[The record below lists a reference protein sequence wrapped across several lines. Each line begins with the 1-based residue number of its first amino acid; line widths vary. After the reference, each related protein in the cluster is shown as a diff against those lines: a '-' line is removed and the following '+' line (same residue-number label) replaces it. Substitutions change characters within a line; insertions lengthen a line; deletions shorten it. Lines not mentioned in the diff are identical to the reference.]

1 MVTFELNGIW
11 VQTDA
16 DKNLLTFLRKDM
28 GIKSVKDGCSE
39 GACGTCSVL
48 VDGVSRRAC
57 TQAVQKLDGRRVTT
71 VEGLSE
77 HEKQVYA
84 YCFAKAGA
92 VQCGF
97 CIPGMV
103 IGAKALLDKNLTP
116 TRKEIGQALL
126 GNICRCTGYKKIFD
140 AIEMAAEFFREN
152 RAVPEYPST
161 GRIAEDVFRI
171 DAYAKTLGTGEYVD
185 DMELP
190 EMVFAS
196 AVRSAYPRAVVE
208 DIDITDASS
217 HPGVIQVITAADI
230 PGHNKHG
237 HIVKD
242 WDVLIARGDT
252 TRYVGDAIVLVVAA
266 TEEALEQAKALVKIR
281 YTPLIPISSP
291 RMALEEDAPLL
302 HPSGNVLRH
311 DRVKRGGDADEVFA
325 NSKYVVSHVY
335 QTPFTEHAFMEP
347 ECAVCRNDGED
358 GLTLYTASQNIF
370 DELREI
376 SHILNLP
383 AEKIHIIS
391 KLVGGGFGGK
401 EDMSVQHHA
410 ALASFVTGR
419 NVKVRLSRQES
430 ILVHPKRHAMEI
442 EMTTACDENGMLTG
456 MRARILADT
465 GAYASL
471 GGPVVQRACTHA
483 AGPYQY
489 PCVDI
494 EGKAVYTN
502 NPPAGAYRGFGV
514 TQSTFATECNLTEL
528 ASLAGISPWE
538 IRFRNAIVPDG
549 ILPNGQIAD
558 KTTAYREC
566 LQAVKEDYERHTVAG
581 IAGSIKNTGLGV
593 GVPDTG
599 RCIISVEGGKVH
611 VRTGAARIGQGLDT
625 VVLQVACHTL
635 NLAPAYMV
643 IETPDTRR
651 TPNSGT
657 TTASRQTMFTGQAV
671 RKACE
676 ELKQALDEGDTL
688 TDLEGREFYGEFT
701 CVTDPITTDKEHP
714 YSHAAYTYGVQVVVL
729 GEDAKVEKV
738 YAVYDA
744 GQVINRKSAEGQVEG
759 GVVMSLGY
767 ALTEDY
773 PLVNCVPQT
782 RYAKLGLFRANAVP
796 DIDVKFVC
804 APVKAD
810 TAYGAKGIGEIA
822 SIPTAPAVAGAYF
835 KLDGKH
841 RTSLPLEDTPYRK
854 QGK

>member
-1 MVTFELNGIW
+1 MVTFELNGKL

-28 GIKSVKDGCSE
+28 GIKSAKDGCSE

-57 TQAVQKLDGRRVTT
+57 TLPVQKLDGKRVTT
-71 VEGLSE
+71 VEGLSTY
-77 HEKQVYA
+77 EKKVYA
-84 YCFAKAGA
+84 YCFAKTGA

-103 IGAKALLDKNLTP
+103 ISAKALLDKNP
-116 TRKEIGQALL
+116 APSVNQIAQALA
-126 GNICRCTGYKKIFD
+126 GNICRCTGYKKIFE
-140 AIEMAAEFFREN
+140 AILLAAEFFREQKD
-152 RAVPEYPST
+152 VPEHKST
-161 GRIAEDVFRI
+161 GKIAEDVFRI

-190 EMVFAS
+190 DMVYAG
-196 AVRSAYPRAVVE
+196 AVRSRYPRAVVA
-208 DIDITDASS
+208 DIDIAKAQAHAD
-217 HPGVIQVITAADI
+217 VIKVITAADI

-237 HIVKD
+237 HLVKD
-242 WDVLIARGDT
+242 WDVLIAKGST

-266 TEEALEQAKALVKIR
+266 TEQALDEAKALVNVT
-281 YTPLIPISSP
+281 YTQLTPISTP
-291 RMALEEDAPLL
+291 RMALEENAPKL
-302 HPSGNVLRH
+302 HESGNVLRH
-311 DRVKRGGDADEVFA
+311 DRVRRGGDVDEAFA
-325 NSKYVVSHVY
+325 KSKYVVSHVY
-335 QTPFTEHAFMEP
+335 HTPFTEHAFMEP
-347 ECAVCRNDGED
+347 ECAICRNDGED
-358 GLTLYTASQNIF
+358 GLTLFTASQNIF
-370 DELREI
+370 DEQREI

-383 AEKIHIIS
+383 PEKIHIIS

-410 ALASFVTGR
+410 ALASYVTGR
-419 NVKVRLSRQES
+419 TVKVKLSRQES
-430 ILVHPKRHAMEI
+430 INVHPKRHAMEI

-456 MRARILADT
+456 VRARIIADT

-494 EGKAVYTN
+494 EGRAVYTN
-502 NPPAGAYRGFGV
+502 NPPAGAFRGFGV
-514 TQSTFATECNLTEL
+514 TQSIFATECNLTKL
-528 ASLAGISPWE
+528 ASLVGISPWE
-538 IRFRNAIVPDG
+538 IRYRNAIEPDG

-558 KTTAYREC
+558 KTTAYKEC
-566 LQAVKEDYERHTVAG
+566 LLAIKDDYEKHAVAG

-599 RCIISVEGGKVH
+599 RCIVSVEDGKVH
-611 VRTGAARIGQGLDT
+611 LRTGAARIGQGLDT
-625 VVLQVACHTL
+625 VVLQMACQTL
-635 NLAPAYMV
+635 DLTPDHMV
-643 IETPDTRR
+643 VEAPDTRR

-671 RKACE
+671 RKACQ
-676 ELKQALDEGDTL
+676 ELKKA
-688 TDLEGREFYGEFT
+688 LEGGQTLAQLEGQEFYGEFT
-701 CVTDPITTDKEHP
+701 CVTDPITTDKPHP
-714 YSHAAYTYGVQVVVL
+714 FSHAAYTYGVQVVAL
-729 GEDAKVEKV
+729 DEKNGRIEKV

-744 GQVINRKSAEGQVEG
+744 GQVINQKNTEGQVEG

-773 PLVNCVPQT
+773 PLIDCVPQA

-796 DIDVKFVC
+796 EIDVKFVSREEKGES
-804 APVKAD
+804 AF
-810 TAYGAKGIGEIA
+810 GAKGIGEIA
-822 SIPTAPAVAGAYF
+822 SIPTAPAVAGAYY

-841 RTSLPLEDTPYRK
+841 RTCLPLEETPYRK
-854 QGK
+854 

>member
-1 MVTFELNGIW
+1 MITFELNGKVI
-11 VQTDA
+11 QTDA
-16 DKNLLTFLRKDM
+16 DKNLLVFLRKDM
-28 GIKSVKDGCSE
+28 GIKSAKDGCSE
-39 GACGTCSVL
+39 GACGACSVL

-57 TQAVQKLDGRRVTT
+57 TQSVQKLDGECVTT

-77 HEKQVYA
+77 YEKQVYA

-103 IGAKALLDKNLTP
+103 ISAKALLDKNHAP
-116 TRKEIGQALL
+116 TKKEIAQALV
-126 GNICRCTGYKKIFD
+126 GNICRCTGYKKIFE
-140 AIEMAAEFFREN
+140 AILMAAEFFRKHKE
-152 RAVPEYPST
+152 VPEHKST
-161 GRIAEDVFRI
+161 GKIMEDVFRI

-185 DMELP
+185 DMALP
-190 EMVFAS
+190 DMVVAS
-196 AVRSAYPRAVVE
+196 AVRSQYPRAVVE
-208 DIDITDASS
+208 DIDISKALE
-217 HPGVIQVITAADI
+217 HPGVIKVITAADI

-237 HIVKD
+237 HLAKD
-242 WDVLIARGDT
+242 WDVLIAKGDT
-252 TRYVGDAIVLVVAA
+252 TRYVGDAIVLVVAE
-266 TEEALEQAKALVKIR
+266 TEEALEQAKALVDIT
-281 YTPLIPISSP
+281 YTQLTPISSP
-291 RMALEEDAPLL
+291 RMALEENAPKL
-302 HPSGNVLRH
+302 HEAGNVLRH
-311 DRVKRGGDADEVFA
+311 DRVKRGGDIDEVFA
-325 NSKYVVSHVY
+325 KSKYVVSHVY
-335 QTPFTEHAFMEP
+335 NTPFTEHAFMEP
-347 ECAVCRNDGED
+347 ECAVCRNEGED

-383 AEKIHIIS
+383 PEKVHIIS

-410 ALASFVTGR
+410 ALASYITGR
-419 NVKVRLSRQES
+419 TVKVKLSRQES

-442 EMTTACDENGMLTG
+442 EMTTACDEHGMLTG
-456 MRARILADT
+456 MKARILADT

-494 EGKAVYTN
+494 EGRAVYTN

-528 ASLAGISPWE
+528 AALVGLSPWE
-538 IRFRNAIVPDG
+538 IRYRNAIVPDG

-558 KTTAYREC
+558 KTTAYKEC
-566 LQAVKEDYERHTVAG
+566 LLAIKDDYERHAIAG

-599 RCIISVEGGKVH
+599 RCIVSVEDGKVH
-611 VRTGAARIGQGLDT
+611 LRTGAARIGQGLDT
-625 VVLQVACHTL
+625 VVLQMACQTL
-635 NLAPAYMV
+635 DMLPSQMV
-643 IETPDTRR
+643 VEVPDTRR

-671 RKACE
+671 RKACM
-676 ELKQALDEGDTL
+676 ELKKELDEGRTL
-688 TDLEGREFYGEFT
+688 AALEGREFYGEFT
-701 CVTDPITTDKEHP
+701 CVTDPITTDKAHP

-729 GEDAKVEKV
+729 DESGKVEKV

-744 GQVINRKSAEGQVEG
+744 GQVINQKSAEGQVEG

-773 PLVNCVPQT
+773 PLIDCVPQA

-796 DIDVKFVC
+796 EIEVKFVC
-804 APVKAD
+804 REEKGEEAF
-810 TAYGAKGIGEIA
+810 GAKGIGEIA

-841 RTSLPLEDTPYRK
+841 RTSLPLDGTPYRK